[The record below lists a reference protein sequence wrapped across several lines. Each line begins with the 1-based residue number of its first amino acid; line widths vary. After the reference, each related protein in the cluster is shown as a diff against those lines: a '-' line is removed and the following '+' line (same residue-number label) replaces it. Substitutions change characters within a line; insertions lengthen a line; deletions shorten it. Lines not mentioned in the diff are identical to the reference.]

1 MFAAPSRSRVD
12 VTCEKA
18 EASKE
23 RQARSL
29 DKKRTMEFTVERS
42 EVASGRWPAQ
52 LLVDRLAAAL
62 GVKGRSGSTRT
73 RDTVKAEIL
82 GVWPVERQTVAVAA
96 VKEAGANNDV
106 AGDDVAGDDMACN
119 E

>member
-1 MFAAPSRSRVD
+1 M
-12 VTCEKA
+12 
-18 EASKE
+18 
-23 RQARSL
+23 
-29 DKKRTMEFTVERS
+29 ERS

-62 GVKGRSGSTRT
+62 GVKGRSGSAART

-96 VKEAGANNDV
+96 VHVKEAGAINDV
-106 AGDDVAGDDMACN
+106 AGDDVAVDNVAM
-119 E
+119 